1 MHEEAL
7 PALPSIEGAQ
17 WMALAPA
24 ASKSFFSI
32 SKSFLPTKGQLFSE
46 LIHEVIVSP
55 KIQTKVVRISAHCSV
70 GINPDNFLFVF
81 WEKR

>member
-1 MHEEAL
+1 MHA
-7 PALPSIEGAQ
+7 
-17 WMALAPA
+17 
-24 ASKSFFSI
+24 
-32 SKSFLPTKGQLFSE
+32 KGQLFSE

-81 WEKR
+81 WEKRRLHKFILKLADL